1 MKTPDD
7 TSDSR
12 VRLDVWLDVAC
23 LFKTRSEAQRA
34 CRGGKVE
41 VNTQR
46 GKPHRTLEAG
56 DRLTINRP
64 QGRTQQIVVLGLAAQ
79 HLPKAAARAL
89 YEDVTPPPT
98 PEEVEFRR
106 MGGGLGT
113 RRAGPKSA
121 PDKRERRALQRLKRL
136 QGQ

>member
-1 MKTPDD
+1 MRAQDD
-7 TSDSR
+7 VSVGR
-12 VRLDVWLDVAC
+12 VRLDVWLDVTC

-41 VNTQR
+41 VNAQR
-46 GKPHRTLEAG
+46 AKPHRTVEAG
-56 DRLTINRP
+56 DRLAINRP
-64 QGRTQQIVVLGLAAQ
+64 QGRTQQVVVIALAAQ

-89 YEDVTPPPT
+89 YDDVTPPPS
-98 PEEVEFRR
+98 PEAVEFRR

-113 RRAGPKSA
+113 RSTGPKSA